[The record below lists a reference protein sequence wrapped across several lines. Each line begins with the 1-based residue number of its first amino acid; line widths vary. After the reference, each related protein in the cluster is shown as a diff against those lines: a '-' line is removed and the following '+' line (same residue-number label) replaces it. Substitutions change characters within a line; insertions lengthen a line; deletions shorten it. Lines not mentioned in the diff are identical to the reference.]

1 MKNNIILNEG
11 YNKPKLIFDKGIG
24 NKIIIGN
31 KSLYDLSYS
40 SGVIFLGHNHYIFKK
55 SLKECIKKKIS
66 IFSNPNI
73 YAYKLAKTIKIFF
86 SNFNKIIFCSTG
98 SESVI
103 KALRVSR
110 SINKKEIIVC
120 TVGSWHGSVDQTLF
134 SPKKNLT
141 PFPISSGL
149 KEIDKKKILFI
160 PYNDIAGSK
169 KILNK
174 FKNNINCVLIEP
186 VTASLPNKS
195 VSLYLKFLE
204 SYCKQKKIILIF
216 DEIITA
222 FRTKKGSVQKQFYIK
237 PDITLIGKIL
247 GGGFPIGAIGLSK
260 ETSNKISKLRI
271 PIFFG
276 GTFSANTF
284 STLVGNNV
292 INYLKNNLNLVDKL
306 INNCETFEKKVNNF
320 IEKNNIDAR
329 VYRFDAILRIVF
341 SRNKIENRIQRDF
354 LEKKHSKKKDKFINF
369 LLEKNIYYPKNGII
383 LLSLAN
389 NNKKDLK
396 YIIKIICVGLN
407 KYFKI
412 DK

>member
-11 YNKPKLIFDKGIG
+11 YNNPKLIFDKGIG
-24 NKIIIGN
+24 NKIIIEN
-31 KSLYDLSYS
+31 RALYDLSYS

-55 SLKECIKKKIS
+55 SLKECINKKIS

-73 YAYKLAKTIKIFF
+73 YAYKLAKTIKSFF

-110 SINKKEIIVC
+110 AINKKNIVVC
-120 TVGSWHGSVDQTLF
+120 PVGSWHGSVDQTLF
-134 SPKKNLT
+134 SPKKNLS

-149 KEIDKKKILFI
+149 KEIDRKNILFI
-160 PYNDIAGSK
+160 PYNDIAGSE

-195 VSLYLKFLE
+195 VRLYLKFLE
-204 SYCKQKKIILIF
+204 SYCKKKKIILIF

-222 FRTKKGSVQKQFYIK
+222 FRTKKGSVQVQFDIK
-237 PDITLIGKIL
+237 PDITLVGKIL
-247 GGGFPIGAIGLSK
+247 GGGFPVGAIGLSK
-260 ETSNKISKLRI
+260 EIFNKVKKLRN

-284 STLVGNNV
+284 SMLVGNNV
-292 INYLKNNLNLVDKL
+292 ISYIKNNVNLVDRL
-306 INNCETFEKKVNNF
+306 INNCEIFENKVNNF
-320 IEKNNIDAR
+320 IAKNNIDAK

-341 SRNKIENRIQRDF
+341 SKNKIQNRIQRDF
-354 LEKKHSKKKDKFINF
+354 LEKKYSKKKDNFIKF
-369 LLEKNIYYPKNGII
+369 LLKKRINYPKNGII

-389 NNKKDLK
+389 NNKKDLN
-396 YIIKIICVGLN
+396 YIIKIICLGLN
-407 KYFKI
+407 KYFSI
-412 DK
+412 

>member
-11 YNKPKLIFDKGIG
+11 YNNPRLIFDKGIG
-24 NKIIIGN
+24 NKIIIKN
-31 KSLYDLSYS
+31 KFLYDLSYS
-40 SGVIFLGHNHYIFKK
+40 SGVIFLGHNHYIFKN
-55 SLKECIKKKIS
+55 SLKECVNKKIS

-73 YAYKLAKTIKIFF
+73 YAYKLAKNIKSFF

-110 SINKKEIIVC
+110 AINKKKIVVC
-120 TVGSWHGSVDQTLF
+120 PVGGWHGSVDQTLF
-134 SPKKNLT
+134 SPKKNLS

-149 KEIDKKKILFI
+149 KEIDRKNILFI

-195 VSLYLKFLE
+195 VRLYLKFLE
-204 SYCKQKKIILIF
+204 SYCKKKKIILIF
-216 DEIITA
+216 DEIVSG
-222 FRTKKGSVQKQFYIK
+222 FRSKKGSVQGQFDIK

-247 GGGFPIGAIGLSK
+247 GGGLPVGAIGLSK
-260 ETSNKISKLRI
+260 ETFNKVKKLRN

-284 STLVGNNV
+284 SMLVGNNV
-292 INYLKNNLNLVDKL
+292 ISYIKNNQSLVDRL
-306 INNCETFEKKVNNF
+306 INNCEIFENKVNNF
-320 IEKNNIDAR
+320 IVKNNIDAK

-341 SRNKIENRIQRDF
+341 SRNKIQNRIQRDF
-354 LEKKHSKKKDKFINF
+354 LEKKYSKKKDNFIKF
-369 LLEKNIYYPKNGII
+369 LLKKRISYPKNGII

-389 NNKKDLK
+389 NSKKDLN
-396 YIIKIICVGLN
+396 YIIKTICLGLK
-407 KYFKI
+407 KYLSI
-412 DK
+412 